1 MTSNLA
7 GKRVLIVG
15 AGLVGLAAAW
25 SLTQHFP
32 DLDLTILDKEDGPAR
47 HQSGRN
53 SGVVHSGIY
62 YRPDSLKSRF
72 CLHGNVLL
80 REFCRRENIPIEN
93 CGKVIVAFD
102 ADETARLQRLRDSNG
117 HLVRCAMISGE
128 RLRELEPHCAGR
140 AALHVPDAAVVD
152 FGAVARRM
160 SEKLLRGG
168 HAAIWNETVVGV
180 KQTAAAQQ
188 VSCSSGRELTCDL
201 LVCCGGLQADRLA
214 ALSGLNPAVR
224 IVPFRGEYF
233 RLNNSAA
240 DLVNGLIY
248 PAPDPALPFLGVHLH
263 RLAGGG
269 AECGP
274 NAVLSFGRENY
285 DGNSFNMRD
294 AASTFLYGGAWRLF
308 KRHWRS
314 GADELRRSYNK
325 ARFVESVRRLV
336 PEIVASDLVPRA
348 PGIRAQAVD
357 RHGQLFDDFLILEQA
372 GQVHVVNAPSPAATA
387 AFAIGEEIAARAARH
402 LRA

>member
-1 MTSNLA
+1 MKAHSS

-15 AGLVGLAAAW
+15 AGIVGLAAAW
-25 SLTQHFP
+25 NLAQRFP
-32 DLDLTILDKEDGPAR
+32 DLDLTILDKESGPAL

-62 YRPDSLKSRF
+62 YQPDSLKSRF
-72 CLHGNVLL
+72 CLRGNMLL
-80 REFCRRENIPIEN
+80 REFCRREDIPLEN
-93 CGKVIVAFD
+93 CGKVIVAIN
-102 ADETARLQRLRDSNG
+102 ADEIARLQRLHDNNS
-117 HLVRCAMISGE
+117 HLVRCAMICKE
-128 RLRELEPHCAGR
+128 HLRELEPHCAGR

-152 FGAVARRM
+152 FGAVARRI
-160 SEKLLRGG
+160 SEKLLRYD

-180 KQTAAAQQ
+180 KNSAAAQL
-188 VSCSSGRELTCDL
+188 VGFKSGRELACDL
-201 LVCCGGLQADRLA
+201 IVFCGGLQADRLA

-233 RLNNSAA
+233 RLNTRAA
-240 DLVNGLIY
+240 QFVNGLIY

-274 NAVLSFGRENY
+274 NAVLSFGRESYGANEL
-285 DGNSFNMRD
+285 NIRD
-294 AASTFLYGGAWRLF
+294 AMSTFSFGGSWRLF

-314 GADELRRSYNK
+314 GLEELRRSHDK
-325 ARFVESVRRLV
+325 TRFVNSVRRLV
-336 PEIVASDLVPRA
+336 PEIAAADLTPRT

-357 RHGQLFDDFLILEQA
+357 KQGHLFNDFLILEQA
-372 GQVHVVNAPSPAATA
+372 GQIHVVNAPSPAATA
-387 AFAIGEEIAARAARH
+387 AFAIGEEIAGRAAQH
-402 LRA
+402 LSA